1 MNKIAIGLVVA
12 VAAAGGGYYYA
23 SNAAQVAAE
32 EAVHKLEM
40 DIEAA
45 IPQSDLTYGKISA
58 DLFAGSAQ
66 VADLALRIGDQTIVK
81 AALMDMAGDDA
92 TIKLAQLTNLD
103 VSFEKGRDSLKAN
116 IGTASLSGVN
126 IAWLQGF
133 INKLKNNPEAALNSI
148 DSLSFDGF
156 SLIQVSANVTNRGK
170 DALALENTNFQL
182 SGVKNGAI
190 QKASL
195 SGTVRHKDGAMA
207 RNSFTSSL
215 GEFNISGLRF
225 APLTKALIRDD
236 ERAMMAELRK
246 AFGINNIALKDFAFN
261 APKDGIDIALA
272 SGSVDVN
279 DSIIEQFLLKGM
291 NFTNQDEDMAGK
303 IEEAQFKG
311 LDLSIDYASEEVV
324 LQNASRL
331 FGLTD
336 ISLKNASLR
345 EEKDEIG
352 IGELSLTDVA
362 FADGLLIKGKTTIK
376 DLRLPLAAIKQMD
389 RSTARKIKKI
399 TNSENFVLSLVSAVE
414 MDPQKGTY
422 DFSQEIGVQDFGN
435 IKLAAAFADLNVDL
449 IKQASRVTDIFQ
461 AMVIW
466 GQVAETISVS
476 SLDFEYNDQQLAD
489 IILAEAP
496 DINQLISMSNMQ
508 LDMMLAAYPAEKESL
523 KAAVKGFLENKNQFQ
538 LSASG
543 KAPVKLKDMERLFMS
558 GELTN
563 AMTFTFVGN

>member
-23 SNAAQVAAE
+23 SNAAQAAAE

-45 IPQSDLTYGKISA
+45 IPQSDFTYGQVSA

-66 VADLALRIGDQTIVK
+66 VADIALKIGDQTIAK
-81 AALMDMAGDDA
+81 AAMMDVAGDDA

-116 IGTASLSGVN
+116 IGTASLSGAD
-126 IAWLQGF
+126 IASLESF
-133 INKLKNNPEAALNSI
+133 INTLKSNPEAALNSL

-156 SLIQVSANVTNRGK
+156 NLAQVSAKVTDRGK
-170 DALALENTNFQL
+170 DALALENANLEL
-182 SGVKNGAI
+182 SGVKDGVVQN
-190 QKASL
+190 ASL
-195 SGTVRHKDGAMA
+195 SGTVRNKDGAMA
-207 RNSFTSSL
+207 RDSFSSSL
-215 GEFNISGLRF
+215 GEFNISGLRY
-225 APLTKALIRDD
+225 ASLTKALIRDD
-236 ERAMMAELRK
+236 ERAMMAELQR

-272 SGSVDVN
+272 SGSVDVK

-291 NFTNQDEDMAGK
+291 NFTNQDEDMTGK

-345 EEKDEIG
+345 EDEDEIG

-376 DLRLPLAAIKQMD
+376 DLRLPLAAIKEMD

-435 IKLAAAFADLNVDL
+435 IKLATAFADLNVDL
-449 IKQASRVTDIFQ
+449 IKQATRVTDIFQ

-466 GQVAETISVS
+466 GQVAETISLS

-496 DINQLISMSNMQ
+496 DINQLISMSHMQ

-523 KAAVKGFLENKNQFQ
+523 KAAVKGFLENKNKFQ